1 VWEKSEQSPNA
12 VTTSANFKNQ
22 SQELQNAL
30 NQLVILPSAS
40 NLMSARGSLT
50 RFQSQFKSWMSVA
63 VQENPY
69 QVKV

>member
-1 VWEKSEQSPNA
+1 
-12 VTTSANFKNQ
+12 
-22 SQELQNAL
+22 
-30 NQLVILPSAS
+30 VILPYAS